1 MNIKEITDEYRG
13 KIKLF
18 FIEQWGSSEM
28 VISSGIYECDTLN
41 GFFLEEYGQIIGL
54 ITYWVR
60 ANEVEIISLDS
71 RKEGKGI
78 GSKLLEKVEDFAKQS
93 NFKVVSLLTTNDN
106 LNALKFY
113 QKRGYRITEVIPNA
127 VNEARNLKPSIPLM
141 GSEGIPLHDEL
152 KLTKIIYE

>member
-13 KIKLF
+13 KIKSF
-18 FIEQWGSSEM
+18 FIEQWGSREM

-41 GFFLEEYGQIIGL
+41 GFFLEEHGQIIGL
-54 ITYWVR
+54 ITYWVQ

-71 RKEGKGI
+71 LKEGKGI

-113 QKRGYRITEVIPNA
+113 QKRGYRITEIIQNA

>member
-28 VISSGIYECDTLN
+28 EISSGIYECDTLN

-54 ITYWVR
+54 ITYWVQ

-71 RKEGKGI
+71 LIEGKGI

-113 QKRGYRITEVIPNA
+113 QKRGYRITEIIPNA

-152 KLTKIIYE
+152 KLSKIIYE